1 MTKTNGRDITIDYG
15 DFGIKTPVTITNTL
29 ETDTLKFEIYDV
41 SNNVIVK
48 KDLPYKDGK
57 WIFELTKEESE
68 KLNVQTYLYSIKQHR
83 DGVLQNTINK
93 DSLFK
98 VE

>member
-15 DFGIKTPVTITNTL
+15 DFGIKTPITITNVL
-29 ETDTLKFEIYDV
+29 ETDIVKFEIYDV

-48 KDLPYKDGK
+48 KDLPYEDGK
-57 WIFELTKEESE
+57 WIFELTEDDSK
-68 KLNVQTYLYSIKQHR
+68 KLNIQTYLYSIKQYR